1 ARPGQTRKTQF
12 LAGVDCTGH
21 GVPGAMMSMI
31 GHSILNEIVGQGHVT
46 QPDRILALLDE
57 RVRLALKQTGGS
69 LASNVDGMDVA
80 LVALTRPQPGG
91 PVQLAFAGARR
102 PLWYVRAG
110 TGRVEVLPGA
120 RKSVGGGLNKAD
132 QATFDTQ
139 HLELHPGDRFYFF
152 SDGLTDQPNAAR
164 HKFGLERLRQVLEA
178 NQDLPLRPF
187 GELLATTLADY
198 QQGADQRDDIV
209 MVGVEV

>member
-31 GHSILNEIVGQGHVT
+31 GHSVLNEIVGQGRVT
-46 QPDRILALLDE
+46 QPSRILAQLDE
-57 RVRLALKQTGGS
+57 RVRLALKQTGNSFTG
-69 LASNVDGMDVA
+69 NVDGMDVA

-110 TGRVEVLPGA
+110 TGHIEVLMGA

-139 HLELHPGDRFYFF
+139 HLELHPGDRFYLF
-152 SDGLTDQPNAAR
+152 SDGLPDQPDAQR
-164 HKFGLERLRQVLEA
+164 RKFGTERLRDLLAHNQALGLEQQRALLEA
-178 NQDLPLRPF
+178 A
-187 GELLATTLADY
+187 LAEHQAHTP
-198 QQGADQRDDIV
+198 QRDDIT
-209 MVGVEV
+209 MVGMEI